1 MIFGI
6 DKLALNFFTS
16 VKIRE
21 TVMSRYYWFHR
32 NDVNAIEL
40 NDKEM
45 CKCVVW
51 LRNKERTEK
60 IEILLGAVIFNCS
73 CNLSK

>member
-16 VKIRE
+16 AKIRE
-21 TVMSRYYWFHR
+21 TVMRHYYWSHR
-32 NDVNAIEL
+32 DCVNAIEL

-51 LRNKERTEK
+51 LRNKQRTEK
-60 IEILLGAVIFNCS
+60 IEILLGAVIFYCRY
-73 CNLSK
+73 NLSK